1 MKTPKRI
8 AERDL
13 KIAVTGA
20 SGQLGRSL
28 IETTSGAPF
37 TLVPLQRPAFDLL
50 DAACVERSIA
60 AAAPDLLV
68 NAAAYSAVDAA
79 EADAAAAF
87 AANADGAERV
97 ARACARLGIPIVH
110 LSTDYVFG
118 GTGTSAY
125 VETDRTGPQSV
136 YGRSK
141 LEGEQRVAAA
151 CSRHIILR
159 TAWVHSPF
167 GANFVKT
174 MLRLAADREEI
185 AVVEDQVGNPTYA
198 PHLAATILAIARRFD
213 GHADVPW
220 GIFHAAGSGSAS
232 WADVAREVFAV
243 SGGLGGPTATVVG
256 IPAAAYPGAAKRP
269 ANSRLDCSKLRDIF
283 GLGMPDWQSG
293 VREGVGRLLSHLP
306 T

>member
-1 MKTPKRI
+1 
-8 AERDL
+8 L

-28 IETTSGAPF
+28 IEAACGTPP
-37 TLVPLQRPAFDLL
+37 TLIALKRPIFDLL
-50 DAACVERSIA
+50 DGASVERSIA

-68 NAAAYSAVDAA
+68 NAAAYTAVDAA
-79 EADAAAAF
+79 ETEAAAAF
-87 AANADGAERV
+87 AANAAGAESV

-110 LSTDYVFG
+110 LSTDYVFE

-151 CSRHIILR
+151 CTRHIILR

-167 GANFVKT
+167 GGNFVRT
-174 MLRLAADREEI
+174 MLRLAGDRAEI
-185 AVVEDQVGNPTYA
+185 SVVEDQVGNPTYA
-198 PHLAATILAIARRFD
+198 PHLAATILAIAGQID
-213 GHADVPW
+213 GRADVPW
-220 GIFHAAGSGSAS
+220 GIFHAAGSGRAS

-243 SGGLGGPTATVVG
+243 SGGLGGPTAAVVG
-256 IPAAAYPGAAKRP
+256 IPTSAYPVAAKRP
-269 ANSRLDCSKLRDIF
+269 ANSRLDCSKLGDIF
-283 GLGMPDWQSG
+283 GLRLPDWRVG
-293 VREGVGRLLSHLP
+293 VGEGVARLLANKP
-306 T
+306 N

>member
-1 MKTPKRI
+1 M
-8 AERDL
+8 

-28 IETTSGAPF
+28 IEAARGTPP
-37 TLVPLQRPAFDLL
+37 TLIALQRPIFDLL
-50 DAACVERSIA
+50 DGASVERSIA

-68 NAAAYSAVDAA
+68 NAAAYTAVDAA
-79 EADAAAAF
+79 ETDAAAAF
-87 AANADGAERV
+87 AANAAGAEGV

-110 LSTDYVFG
+110 LSTDYVFE

-151 CSRHIILR
+151 CPRHIILR

-167 GANFVKT
+167 GGNFVKT
-174 MLRLAADREEI
+174 MLRLAADRAEI
-185 AVVEDQVGNPTYA
+185 SVVEDQVGNPTYA
-198 PHLAATILAIARRFD
+198 PHLAATILAIAGQVD
-213 GHADVPW
+213 GRADVPW
-220 GIFHAAGSGSAS
+220 GIFHAAGSGRAS
-232 WADVAREVFAV
+232 WAEVAREVFAV
-243 SGGLGGPTATVVG
+243 SGGLGGPTAAVVG
-256 IPAAAYPGAAKRP
+256 IPTSAYPVAAKRP

-283 GLGMPDWQSG
+283 GLRMPDWRAG
-293 VREGVGRLLSHLP
+293 VREGVTRLLANKP
-306 T
+306 A